1 MKTVID
7 NIQEMADEINRRL
20 EDFLLNHSSLYLWNT
35 PNSGVISAHGDY
47 AFKELQE
54 EGKRAQSKIL
64 EEYRLFN
71 SLLKTLLKEQPQKT
85 LSEFSEAEKV
95 ILNAIEHQHT
105 WSKTT
110 QEVYNGASK
119 ALQEQFDLLKNLFA
133 PENGNVFILPD
144 MNALLYFPLLEKWD
158 FADIPK
164 FTIIITPTI
173 LSELD
178 SLKINHRNETVR
190 QKSEALI
197 NQIKEFRRRGRLND
211 GVPLV
216 KGKSSIA
223 TIAVE
228 PKLSDS
234 LDWLDPENN
243 DDRFLAT
250 IVEVMRRHPRSV
262 VLAMSRDINFQNKA
276 EFARIPFIEPP
287 EPVDVQ

>member
-110 QEVYNGASK
+110 QEVYKGASK